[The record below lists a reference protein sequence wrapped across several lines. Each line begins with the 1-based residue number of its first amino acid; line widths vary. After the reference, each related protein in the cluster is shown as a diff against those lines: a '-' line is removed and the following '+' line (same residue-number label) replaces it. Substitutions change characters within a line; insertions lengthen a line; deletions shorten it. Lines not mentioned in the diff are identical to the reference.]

1 MEWSAVFIYTQLA
14 INAHYI
20 SNIKFTV
27 TYIDSFMA
35 ILANF
40 LDKLN
45 DWLYVHVSEPYDT
58 VECIIKSP
66 I

>member
-45 DWLYVHVSEPYDT
+45 D
-58 VECIIKSP
+58 
-66 I
+66 